1 MPNYGDPIY
10 WEQRYRRQAG
20 RTFDWLEDFASLQPI
35 INNIVPKTSKI
46 MQLGCGNA
54 MMSSDMYDAGWHF
67 IDNIDISEVCIEQM
81 KESNLERRLMKWK
94 VADALSMPEYKDE
107 SYDVVIE
114 KSTLDAI
121 LCGDKSFLNAAKM
134 LKEVQRILKTGGLY
148 IIISYGSPENRLF
161 HLVTIIFL
169 GNY

>member
-1 MPNYGDPIY
+1 
-10 WEQRYRRQAG
+10 
-20 RTFDWLEDFASLQPI
+20 
-35 INNIVPKTSKI
+35 
-46 MQLGCGNA
+46 
-54 MMSSDMYDAGWHF
+54 
-67 IDNIDISEVCIEQM
+67 M

-134 LKEVQRILKTGGLY
+134 LKEV
-148 IIISYGSPENRLF
+148 
-161 HLVTIIFL
+161 
-169 GNY
+169 